1 MNAELGKKIEQLE
14 DEKMHLRLDVDVQKL
29 ETKKWRKE
37 KNKAEEDLDSL
48 KTDYKKLRLSM
59 RTAGKCQDAQG
70 RKEAL
75 EKSLSEAQNEKIG
88 VKARI
93 AELEKSLH
101 QHRSR
106 NSAIELKASLDKI
119 EELKRKVEELEIVL
133 QNSKLQVGLLE
144 ASNERCNKQLHQSQS
159 QIRDRD
165 YIMGKAVAQVQEVAD
180 HLQT

>member
-59 RTAGKCQDAQG
+59 RTAG
-70 RKEAL
+70 
-75 EKSLSEAQNEKIG
+75 
-88 VKARI
+88 I